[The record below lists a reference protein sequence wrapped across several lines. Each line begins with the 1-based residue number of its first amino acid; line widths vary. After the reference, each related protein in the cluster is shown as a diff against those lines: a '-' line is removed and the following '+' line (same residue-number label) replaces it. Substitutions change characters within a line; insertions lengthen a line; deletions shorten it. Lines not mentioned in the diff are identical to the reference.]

1 LEAPVWLESLGR
13 LFAKATPR
21 PKAAGPTSGRLEELY
36 EKICAA
42 PALVG
47 LRRSFVRKIGAAVLL
62 LVLSSGACARP
73 KAPAPQFVVHPGGN
87 GLWFAEGFAA
97 REDPAAAEAAL
108 SRAGFA
114 WVLLPGAR
122 IERAGDRWIV
132 VKRDPPSRPLAH
144 SPVCLVV
151 EGGEEVAAALA
162 SPDAGVRRELEN
174 AVALAVK
181 TALAQRSRF
190 GPVAGIHLDL
200 PFTAATASPYG
211 DLLRSLRPR
220 LPSGAFLSASLKF
233 DPPPGDREKLD
244 SVASAA
250 DGLVAMVFGEEGRA
264 SPASTDLLGRSWW
277 VGYSPSAEGRWTGTR
292 GGDSLPE
299 SFLARLSDDPGLEFR
314 HDMDVEEKGELG
326 YIFRARHALT
336 FDGRSFSAGDQIVFR
351 QPSMADMIRGF
362 GSELAGWRFARGRV
376 IRLAGKS
383 ESERIFTLAAL
394 NEILFGHSLSPDLR
408 VSIERGAGSVA
419 VSAQNLSPLPSILS
433 RTMNWI
439 EVDLERPGVRD
450 IRPGGFDR
458 YEVFTAGG
466 RRVSLGRGE
475 RVRFYE
481 TLVGPFEKIA
491 PAVIVTLRP
500 PPDGCCRFRLHL
512 LAAAGPEVA
521 ADWQNAGR

>member
-1 LEAPVWLESLGR
+1 MIGRLQKKGAKRRCERGQAPVLTLSAAVREANACGR
-13 LFAKATPR
+13 KL
-21 PKAAGPTSGRLEELY
+21 
-36 EKICAA
+36 
-42 PALVG
+42 
-47 LRRSFVRKIGAAVLL
+47 AAVLL
-62 LVLSSGACARP
+62 LVLSGWACARP